1 MVSSATQ
8 SEAYNSNVQPQAYNN
23 KPSTGSAAAK
33 DVSKPKLFT
42 PITSKSVT
50 LHNRIVIPPM
60 CMYSA
65 TDGFINDF
73 HLGHCK
79 QSITRQKNAI

>member
-1 MVSSATQ
+1 MVSSSAQ
-8 SEAYNSNVQPQAYNN
+8 SEPYSSVQPQAYNT
-23 KPSTGSAAAK
+23 KPSVGSVVAIAK
-33 DVSKPKLFT
+33 DATKPKLFT
-42 PITSKSVT
+42 PITCKSVT

-79 QSITRQKNAI
+79 Q

>member
-8 SEAYNSNVQPQAYNN
+8 SEAYNSVQPQAYNN
-23 KPSTGSAAAK
+23 KPRTGSVVANSPK
-33 DVSKPKLFT
+33 DAPTPKLFT
-42 PITSKSVT
+42 PITTKSVT
-50 LHNRIVIPPM
+50 LHNRIVVPPM

-79 QSITRQKNAI
+79 QLIVKQ